1 MRTIENISTQDL
13 IAILKHAKEIYSERS
28 AHERSYFGG
37 SDSWVYKRIQAKYNL
52 WMARV
57 GILEDELERRYK
69 DDIDRLITR
78 EIVYP
83 EDIKPE
89 EYG

>member
-1 MRTIENISTQDL
+1 
-13 IAILKHAKEIYSERS
+13 
-28 AHERSYFGG
+28 
-37 SDSWVYKRIQAKYNL
+37 
-52 WMARV
+52 MARV